1 MTYLVMRQAG
11 RCGVWTHL
19 ARFVFFALVAVE
31 LLLVVVGL
39 SKDGD
44 LRFRELVDVAEGGFP
59 SVFWSRLQFLESA
72 VAAIVGD

>member
-1 MTYLVMRQAG
+1 MTYLVMCQAG
-11 RCGVWTHL
+11 RYGVWTHL

-31 LLLVVVGL
+31 LLLVVGL

-44 LRFRELVDVAEGGFP
+44 LRFKELVEVAEGGFP
-59 SVFWSRLQFLESA
+59 SVFWSCLQFLESA